1 MARTFW
7 SEEAALGEARKYA
20 TRAELWAHARGA
32 QNFLKRKGLIDVAC
46 EHMVPVHNDYTQEWV
61 MQEAKKY
68 TKRSDF
74 IAGFAG
80 GVAHAKRHGYYNDAC
95 AHMDVKRKKW
105 SRDTVMAESIK
116 YETRGEFALGCVAAY
131 TYAHA
136 RGWLDDVCSHMP
148 SNLCAKWDR
157 DSVLAET
164 KKYKTR
170 SEFIDA
176 CGGAY
181 SHARR
186 NGLVGD
192 LFAKM
197 PPSWSGF
204 SGQKPAVLYCMEITL
219 PDGEVLCKIGITNR
233 TANLRKHGL
242 GLGDG
247 VGAKVIHEVRFS
259 RGEQAR
265 NAERQFHRD
274 FAHLKY
280 QGPPIMSNGNTELF
294 GRDVIN
300 AFISNKGDQR

>member
-7 SEEAALGEARKYA
+7 SKETALEEVKKYA

-32 QNFLKRKGLIDVAC
+32 QDFLKRKGLLDVAC
-46 EHMVPVHNDYTQEWV
+46 AHMVPVHNDYTQEWV

-80 GVAHAKRHGYYNDAC
+80 GVAHAKRHGYYGDAC
-95 AHMDVKRKKW
+95 AHMDVKRRKW
-105 SRDTVMAESIK
+105 TRDMVRSEAIK
-116 YETRGEFALGCVAAY
+116 YETRGEFALSCVAAY

-148 SNLCAKWDR
+148 SNLCEKWDR
-157 DSVLAET
+157 DSVLAEA

-170 SEFIDA
+170 NEFIAA

-186 NGLVGD
+186 NGIVD
-192 LFAKM
+192 EMFENMA
-197 PPSWSGF
+197 PSWSGF
-204 SGQKPAVLYCMEITL
+204 SAQNHAVLYCLEITI
-219 PDGEVLCKIGITNR
+219 PDHDGLCKVGITNS
-233 TANLRKHGL
+233 TAKIRSKRL
-242 GLGDG
+242 GLYRG
-247 VGAKVIHEVRFS
+247 VKATVLSEIAYANGAL
-259 RGEQAR
+259 AR
-265 NAERQFHRD
+265 QAERQFHRD

-280 QGPPIMSNGNTELF
+280 QGPPIMANGNTELF
-294 GRDVIN
+294 GRDAIN